1 MNPLILILA
10 VVIII
15 ANVTS
20 DEIKSKWSCI
30 FGFWFPK
37 GSKGEQWF
45 NPSLSWQNKYKK
57 TKFWTF
63 VFSTAL
69 VMFTDF
75 WHLLKFIIISCVVSA
90 YLIKTGVNSFGEFV
104 MWLLSAHLVW
114 GILYE
119 GFTGV
124 FASLG
129 DDKVLRKA
137 LSYPKVKW
145 YIFSIFAVLVV
156 IGIVLQLFEKSV
168 FVPTIIYG
176 STLIIWFVL
185 SLKNRNNG
193 SN

>member
-1 MNPLILILA
+1 MNIIIPILA
-10 VVIII
+10 VIII
-15 ANVTS
+15 ICNVTS
-20 DEIKSKWSCI
+20 DEISKKWSRI

-37 GSKGEQWF
+37 GSKLEQFF

-57 TKFWTF
+57 TRFWTF

-75 WHLLKFIIISCVVSA
+75 WHLLKFIIISCVVSI
-90 YLIKTGVNSFGEFV
+90 YLIKSGVSTIGEFI

-114 GILYE
+114 GLLYE
-119 GFTGV
+119 GFSGV
-124 FASLG
+124 YAG
-129 DDKVLRKA
+129 MGNKKVLRKA

-156 IGIVLQLFEKSV
+156 IGIVLQLFGKSV
-168 FVPTIIYG
+168 MAPTIIYG

-185 SLKNRNNG
+185 SLKNRNNA
-193 SN
+193 S